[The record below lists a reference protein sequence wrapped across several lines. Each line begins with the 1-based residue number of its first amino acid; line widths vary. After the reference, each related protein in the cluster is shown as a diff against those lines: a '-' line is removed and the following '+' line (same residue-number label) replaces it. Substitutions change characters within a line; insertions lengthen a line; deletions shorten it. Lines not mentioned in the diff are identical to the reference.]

1 VQMTEKS
8 VIIIG
13 AGIAG
18 LSAGCYLQ
26 MNGYRTQIFELHDKP
41 GGLCTSWK
49 RKGYTVD
56 GCIHWLLGARP
67 GIDIH
72 QFWEELG
79 AVQGRTMIEHEEY
92 MRIEGKDG
100 QAFVLYT
107 DARRLEQH
115 MKELAPEDVVCID
128 ELMKGAERA
137 GRLETSF
144 MKAPEVQNVAEK
156 VGPMLKMLPHLPF
169 VMKWARFPFGDYGKR
184 FKNPFLR
191 EAFAV
196 LTEDIAGMPAFGLF
210 NNIAWYG
217 KGVTGYP
224 LGGSMEFARA
234 IERRYLG
241 LGGEIHYC
249 DRVAKI
255 LVETDP
261 SGRGD
266 RAVGVRIEDGTE
278 HRGDLVISAADGHA
292 TIFDMLEG
300 KYVDDK
306 IRGYYD
312 ELPLFPPLVHI
323 ALGVARTFD
332 DVASSIEGTNFPLDE
347 PVTIAGRELTRLPVQ
362 IYSFD
367 PTLAP
372 EGKTVTRVMLTTD
385 YEYWKELRQDRDRYR
400 AEKEQVADTVI
411 AQLDR
416 RYPGLAAQVEMCDV
430 ATPTTFER
438 YTGNWKGNHQ
448 GWLPTTEQ
456 FGLRM
461 DKTLP
466 GLTNFYMAGQWV
478 EPGGGLPLA
487 AVSGRYVTQII
498 CQADKRPFVT
508 TVP

>member
-1 VQMTEKS
+1 MTDKS
-8 VIIIG
+8 IIIIG

-49 RKGYTVD
+49 RKGYTID
-56 GCIHWLLGARP
+56 GCIHFLLGARP
-67 GIDIH
+67 GIDLY
-72 QFWEELG
+72 QVWEELG
-79 AVQGRTMIEHEEY
+79 AIQGQTMIEHEEY
-92 MRIEGKDG
+92 MRIEGNEG
-100 QAFVLYT
+100 QALILYT
-107 DARRLEQH
+107 DADRLEQH
-115 MKELAPEDVVCID
+115 MLELAPEDADTID
-128 ELMKGAERA
+128 ELMKTAESA
-137 GRLETSF
+137 GKLEMSF
-144 MKAPEVQNVAEK
+144 MKAPEVKSFAEK
-156 VGPMLKMLPHLPF
+156 AGAMLKMVPRLPL
-169 VMKWARFPFGDYGKR
+169 VMKWAKVRYGDYGMR

-196 LTEDIAGMPAFGLF
+196 LPEDVAEMPAFGLF
-210 NNIAWYG
+210 QNIAWYG

-234 IERRYLG
+234 VERRYLD

-255 LVETDP
+255 PVEADP
-261 SGRGD
+261 AGRGD
-266 RAVGVRIEDGTE
+266 RAVGVRLEDGAE
-278 HRGDLVISAADGHA
+278 HHADIIVSAADGRA

-300 KYVDDK
+300 NYVDDK

-312 ELPLFPPLVHI
+312 ELPLWRPLLHV

-332 DVASSIEGTNFPLDE
+332 VPSSIEGTSFLLDE
-347 PVTIAGRELTRLPVQ
+347 PVNIAGRELTRLPVQ
-362 IYSFD
+362 IYNFD

-372 EGKTVTRVMLTTD
+372 EGKTVMRVMLMTE
-385 YEYWKELRQDRDRYR
+385 YEYWKELRTDRDRYR
-400 AEKEQVADTVI
+400 AEKEQVAETVI

-430 ATPTTFER
+430 ATPITFER

-448 GWLPTTEQ
+448 GWLPTTET

-461 DKTLP
+461 DKALP
-466 GLTNFYMAGQWV
+466 GLEKFYMAGQWV
-478 EPGGGLPLA
+478 QPPGGLPMA

-498 CQADKRPFVT
+498 CEADGKPFRA